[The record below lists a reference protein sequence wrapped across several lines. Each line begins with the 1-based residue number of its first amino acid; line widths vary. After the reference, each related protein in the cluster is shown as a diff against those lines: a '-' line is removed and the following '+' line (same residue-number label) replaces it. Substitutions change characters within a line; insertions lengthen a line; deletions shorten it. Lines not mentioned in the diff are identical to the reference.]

1 MEVWGED
8 GEQGA
13 QSPSGSTAGRSSSR
27 FWAPAPPKAL
37 RVPCQGAP
45 GGVCLLLLPWPRVAE
60 PPSAGL
66 GGLLVPS
73 SWLRALSAPGF
84 PCPLAWG
91 PVCPGGQDWG
101 RRGPHRQVH
110 SRALLRP
117 GEETTR
123 PHRAG
128 WSVSDQMRRQAELGM
143 VRCAP
148 RSRGFR
154 SERRPG
160 TGRAGLQV
168 CPGLTVSSL
177 VL

>member
-1 MEVWGED
+1 MHLGVSVSCS
-8 GEQGA
+8 
-13 QSPSGSTAGRSSSR
+13 SPGPGLRSL
-27 FWAPAPPKAL
+27 P
-37 RVPCQGAP
+37 
-45 GGVCLLLLPWPRVAE
+45 LL
-60 PPSAGL
+60 GL
-66 GGLLVPS
+66 GGCWSQAAGSGLSLLLDSRVRLPGAPCVPEGRTGDAAV
-73 SWLRALSAPGF
+73 LTDRF
-84 PCPLAWG
+84 IHVPCSVL
-91 PVCPGGQDWG
+91 
-101 RRGPHRQVH
+101 
-110 SRALLRP
+110 
-117 GEETTR
+117 GEETRR